1 MTPRLKS
8 LELHGYKTFA
18 SRTVFEFPGDIT
30 AIVGPNGSGKS
41 NIADAMRWVLGEQSF
56 SLLRGRKTED
66 MIFAGS
72 EQRARAG
79 MASASITFD
88 NQDGWL
94 PIDFTEVAITRRAY
108 RDGQN
113 EYLLNGQ
120 RVRLKEISE
129 LLAQSGL
136 AERTYTI
143 IGQGL
148 VDAALS
154 LKPEERRRFFEEAAG
169 IGLYRSRRDESLN
182 RLETTRRNLERVQDI
197 LSELEPRLH
206 SLERQARRVQEY
218 ERIKADLRMLLR
230 DWYGYHWR
238 LNQKEIA
245 HTLEVLHAQES
256 RLESA
261 RGNLSGIDARL
272 ADLRAKLME
281 NRAALNEWH
290 AQSAGLHTQREQISR
305 KLAVLDERQ
314 RALQEQHQS
323 LTADQ
328 GRLEEEHTQRQNRL
342 NTAQDEFTHLQA
354 DLEDAEAQVQE
365 ALGNLNKRQSQRAQ
379 AERDLR
385 ETRRLLVDAETRQ
398 VQRKARHNELTN
410 RREEQC
416 RSQDSLRQA
425 VESGKTALQNA
436 QKKLEQ
442 AEERRK
448 QAQDAQK
455 QAEADLQAHQQRVQ
469 ELDGQRRKAIE
480 ERSRREAE
488 RARLQAQ
495 LDVLDQA
502 EKSLSGL
509 NNGAKFVLQASRQG
523 KLAGRYKA
531 LSNDL
536 LVPREYEAAIAACL
550 GESLDGVVLDER
562 ADLEHVMQLLE
573 SGEKGRAILFPP
585 NGARTVEPLDC
596 PQDADCVGVASELV
610 QAPAELLPVV
620 RLLLGQVVVV
630 RSRAAARRVIQQL
643 PASARAVTLRGEVF
657 WGSGMVAAGQEG
669 RTGVIA
675 RPRQMLELRETL
687 AAAGDAIS
695 AAQEQVRQAE
705 SELSRLQEQGKA
717 LERDAKAAGQS
728 FAQAAQ
734 AHQQAV
740 LETQQVIQK
749 QEWQAGQL
757 SNLDGQLQRTD
768 EEIGKVAAE
777 MEKAEADI
785 SGLQEKVRQASRGL
799 ADLPLDELQSQVA
812 HWNTQTAVINRAV
825 KDVQGRLAE
834 YRQAL
839 ENNQRQQASLR
850 QRLEETAGTLQRLE
864 GERAEARAQEQALNQ
879 QIDVLRKEIEPAEQS
894 LQVQEKEYANQQSNQ
909 LAAQQAATVAERYAS
924 QTQLELARQRET
936 AASLRRRIEEDF
948 GLVAFDYSGEEAG
961 QSPLPLE
968 GMVEELP
975 VIETLSPEI
984 DESINRQRA
993 QLRRLG
999 AVNFEAQSE
1008 YLSVKE
1014 RYEFLSGQVIDL
1026 HKADTDLRQVISEL
1040 DELMRREFRKTFD
1053 AVAAEFKVM
1062 FSRLFGGG
1070 SARLHMTD
1078 EENLNETGIDI
1089 EARLPGRREQALN
1102 LLSGGERSLT
1112 AVALVFSLLKV
1123 SPTPFCI
1130 LDEVDAMLDEANV
1143 GRYRDLL
1150 NELSENTQFIV
1161 ITHNRNTVQVADVIY
1176 GVTMGR
1182 DSASQIIS
1190 LRLDEVSEEMVK

>member
-94 PIDFTEVAITRRAY
+94 PIDFTDVAITRRAY

-238 LNQKEIA
+238 LNQKDIA

-256 RLESA
+256 RLEGA
-261 RGNLSGIDARL
+261 RENLATIDAHL
-272 ADLRAKLME
+272 ADLRAELME
-281 NRAALNEWH
+281 NRARLNEWH
-290 AQSAGLHTQREQISR
+290 TQSAGLHTQREQVSR

-323 LTADQ
+323 LIADQ

-342 NTAQDEFTHLQA
+342 DQAQDEFNHLQA
-354 DLEDAEAQVQE
+354 DLEDAEGQVQE

-398 VQRKARHNELTN
+398 VQRKARHNELSN
-410 RREEQC
+410 RRDEQC

-425 VESGKTALQNA
+425 VEAGKTALQNA

-442 AEERRK
+442 AEERRR

-455 QAEADLQAHQQRVQ
+455 QAEADLQNHQQRAQ
-469 ELDGQRRKAIE
+469 ELEGLRRKAIE

-495 LDVLDQA
+495 LDVLEQA

-523 KLAGRYKA
+523 KLAGRYQA
-531 LSNDL
+531 LSSDL

-550 GESLDGVVLDER
+550 GESLDGVILDER

-585 NGARTVEPLDC
+585 NGSRAAEIMDC
-596 PQDADCVGVASELV
+596 PDDADCVGVASELV
-610 QAPAELLPVV
+610 QAPAELQPVV

-630 RSRAAARRVIQQL
+630 RSRDAARRVIRQL

-669 RTGVIA
+669 RAGVIA
-675 RPRQMLELRETL
+675 RPRQIQELRETL
-687 AAAGDAIS
+687 AAASEAVS
-695 AAQEQVRQAE
+695 AAQDQVRQTE
-705 SELSRLQEQGKA
+705 SELSRLHEQGKD
-717 LERDAKAAGQS
+717 LERSAKTGAQT

-749 QEWQAGQL
+749 QEWQTGQL
-757 SNLDGQLQRTD
+757 SSLDGQLTRTD
-768 EEIGKVAAE
+768 DEIGKVAAE
-777 MEKAEADI
+777 MEKAEAEI
-785 SGLQEKVRQASRGL
+785 AKLQDTVRQSSRGL

-839 ENNQRQQASLR
+839 ENNQRQQASLH
-850 QRLEETAGTLQRLE
+850 QRMDETASTLQRLE
-864 GERAEARAQEQALNQ
+864 GERAEARAQEQALNEK
-879 QIDVLRKEIEPAEQS
+879 IDTLRKEIEPAEQA
-894 LQVQEKEYANQQSNQ
+894 LQVQEKEYADQQSNQ
-909 LAAQQAATVAERYAS
+909 LAAQQAATVAERYVS

-936 AASLRRRIEEDF
+936 GASLRRRIEEDF

-975 VIETLSPEI
+975 AIESLSPEI
-984 DESINRQRA
+984 EESINRQRA

-1014 RYEFLSGQVIDL
+1014 RFDFLSGQVIDL

-1190 LRLDEVSEEMVK
+1190 LRLDEVSEEMVR